1 MTTPSI
7 TARWAHAFTQEVDRH
22 NLPTHAVIY
31 VCTMIA
37 YYFNSINTQYTHI
50 IDDNIDHI
58 ASTVVTHLVSEYD
71 TTDDYKNTI
80 HFLYPTQGVFF
91 HYQQSVDK
99 QPPYDNTPNPL
110 RDIITVN
117 AVSQD
122 ITLAFPV
129 PIMDYVFAHRGDNVD
144 TWLSC
149 ILLMMDCH
157 VLTYNDFPVVKYI
170 VDNMEDLHDFPP
182 SWVLSMSAPQ

>member
-1 MTTPSI
+1 MTAQNITP
-7 TARWAHAFTQEVDRH
+7 RWAQAYTQEVNRH
-22 NLPTHAVIY
+22 HLPTHAVIY
-31 VCTMIA
+31 VCAMIA
-37 YYFNSINTQYTHI
+37 YYFTSINNKYAHI
-50 IDDNIDHI
+50 IDDNIDYI
-58 ASTVVTHLVSEYD
+58 VSTVVKHLVSEYD
-71 TTDDYKNTI
+71 TTQDDENTI
-80 HFLYPTQGVFF
+80 RFLFASQGLFF
-91 HYQQSVDK
+91 HYQQSVDN
-99 QPPYDNTPNPL
+99 QPPYDTVPNPARHVL
-110 RDIITVN
+110 TVD

-129 PIMDYVFAHRGDNVD
+129 PIMDYVFAHRGDSVD

-182 SWVLSMSAPQ
+182 SWILSMSVPQ